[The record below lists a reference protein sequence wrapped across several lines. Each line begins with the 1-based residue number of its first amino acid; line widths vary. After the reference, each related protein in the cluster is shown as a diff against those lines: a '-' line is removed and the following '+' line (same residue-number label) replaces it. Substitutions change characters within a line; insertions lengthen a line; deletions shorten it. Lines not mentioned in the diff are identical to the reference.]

1 MRAGRYAMSLKT
13 TLALG
18 RIARA
23 GVLSLLFA
31 AVLTPPTAAQDHSDP
46 TETQPDARPNKP
58 EMTAIFEA
66 DQAARKK
73 PDIDWEKVA
82 IEDAARRKRVGELLD
97 AGALQSGD
105 DYYHAAFVFQHG
117 DAPSDYLKAH
127 ALALLAVSRGKKSA
141 TWIAAATLDRYLM
154 AIGQPQIYGTQ
165 FTKRD
170 DGWSQEPYQRE
181 LLSDALRE
189 ASRVPPIAQQERE
202 RSALSARDTGE

>member
-1 MRAGRYAMSLKT
+1 MRAGRNAMGLKT

-46 TETQPDARPNKP
+46 TETQPVARPNNP

-97 AGALQSGD
+97 AGALQSGEQLRSLP
-105 DYYHAAFVFQHG
+105 YCARGVT
-117 DAPSDYLKAH
+117 P
-127 ALALLAVSRGKKSA
+127 LAR
-141 TWIAAATLDRYLM
+141 T
-154 AIGQPQIYGTQ
+154 P
-165 FTKRD
+165 
-170 DGWSQEPYQRE
+170 
-181 LLSDALRE
+181 LSCDE
-189 ASRVPPIAQQERE
+189 EH
-202 RSALSARDTGE
+202 